1 MVLMS
6 DGDWHDWGNM
16 EKLFGVVCGEI
27 IEVPD
32 EAVRSIGYATA
43 SLALMVYTLTL

>member
-16 EKLFGVVCGEI
+16 EKLFGVVCGAI
-27 IEVPD
+27 AIPD
-32 EAVRSIGYATA
+32 EAVRSIGIATA
-43 SLALMVYTLTL
+43 SLALMAYTLTL